1 MKKRFCFIIF
11 LIVFMGLTTG
21 SHAAIFFFEGT
32 DMGGTGSATMDISVT
47 GNLVTVR
54 VNNDSPT
61 VLDDGTGY
69 NAPGITGFGFD
80 LGGTGTVNWTSWTLK
95 AYDTLGGS
103 SKPVADGYWGL
114 VRGGNTDGIT
124 VDYAVYTKNGI
135 QGALYNPGVAGWESK
150 DGVLGGPPRYFTEAM
165 LMIEFDGEPILD
177 FSGEWSPFIRMQNV
191 GLNGEGSLKLTHAPI
206 PSAFFLLGSGL
217 IGLVGFGR
225 KLKRK

>member
-1 MKKRFCFIIF
+1 MKKPLFFVIF
-11 LIVFMGLTTG
+11 LIVFLGLTTG
-21 SHAAIFFFEGT
+21 AHAAMFYFEGI
-32 DMGGTGSATMDISVT
+32 DIGGTGSATMDISVS

-69 NAPGITGFGFD
+69 NAPGITAFGFD
-80 LGGTGTVNWTSWTLK
+80 LDEAGTVNRTSWSLK
-95 AYDTLGGS
+95 AFDTAGGS
-103 SKPVADGYWGL
+103 LNPVDYDYWGL
-114 VRGGNTDGIT
+114 AQDSNTDGIT
-124 VDYAVYTKNGI
+124 VDYAVYTTNGSK
-135 QGALYNPGVAGWESK
+135 GALYHPDVAGWESE
-150 DGVLGGPPRYFTEAM
+150 DDVLGGPPRYFTEAV

-177 FSGEWSPFIRMQNV
+177 FSGKWSPFIRMQNV